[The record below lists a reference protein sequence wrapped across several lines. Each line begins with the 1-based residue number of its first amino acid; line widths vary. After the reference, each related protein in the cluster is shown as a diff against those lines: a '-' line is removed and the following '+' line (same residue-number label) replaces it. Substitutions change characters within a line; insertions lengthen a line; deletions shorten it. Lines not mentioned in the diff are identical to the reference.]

1 MAAKKIML
9 IIILIFELLTIS
21 TAWTACVLAPM
32 PYNIIIPV
40 SIAAIE
46 LIIRTIAI
54 YRHFKRRGK
63 ARRKENKPGRENVGR
78 NGRSS
83 G

>member
-1 MAAKKIML
+1 MFL
-9 IIILIFELLTIS
+9 IILIFELIAIS
-21 TAWTACVLAPM
+21 AAWTACVLAPM

-46 LIIRTIAI
+46 LIIKTIAI
-54 YRHFKRRGK
+54 YKHFKRRGK
-63 ARRKENKPGRENVGR
+63 ARQKIKKPGRANVGQR

>member
-1 MAAKKIML
+1 ML
-9 IIILIFELLTIS
+9 IAFIEIVLIS

-54 YRHFKRRGK
+54 YKHFKRRGK